1 MGDFVFGLGR
11 VSVCVHVFSNMSV
24 HLCVYVFAENTVS
37 VSENSIFQEGFEFLQ
52 TPLYLNNS
60 IYVSLSVHLSVLES
74 RCRATGVLCWEE
86 FALGLRWRR
95 REIGPVDKTWKS

>member
-11 VSVCVHVFSNMSV
+11 VSVCVHVFSTMSV
-24 HLCVYVFAENTVS
+24 HLCVYVCAEGTVS

-52 TPLYLNNS
+52 TSLYLNINS
-60 IYVSLSVHLSVLES
+60 IYVSLSVHLLES

-95 REIGPVDKTWKS
+95 REIGPIDKKWKS